1 MGHWEARAKYADGSE
16 VSRDFAY
23 TAGGNYE
30 TECEEQYS
38 IECWLL
44 ERDGVPAIWYSV
56 DYVDDYDAEEDGC

>member
-23 TAGGNYE
+23 TAEGNYE

-44 ERDGVPAIWYSV
+44 ERESESPVIWYSV
-56 DYVDDYDAEEDGC
+56 DYVPDEESPS